1 MDTSETKEIFF
12 NRAEVEKAEHINCD
26 NCFDPVVFMLKDKE
40 HEFSIGLETILKC
53 LFFAVEK
60 GDPPKLPSS
69 WLKQVHQY
77 YRTTLANEE
86 DICYYDYEYYN
97 KK

>member
-12 NRAEVEKAEHINCD
+12 NRAEVEKAEH

-60 GDPPKLPSS
+60 GDLPKLPSS

>member
-1 MDTSETKEIFF
+1 MF
-12 NRAEVEKAEHINCD
+12 V
-26 NCFDPVVFMLKDKE
+26 
-40 HEFSIGLETILKC
+40 
-53 LFFAVEK
+53 FAVEK
-60 GDPPKLPSS
+60 GDLPKLPSS

-97 KK
+97 KSKGWYSL